1 MKLSNGLQQTNQE
14 FRTMMTGYKS
24 GLRKRSKNEAK
35 IVETHNLPFSVDWR
49 TAGAVTDVKD
59 QGSCGS
65 SWAFSTVSRAADS
78 ERIKEIQL
86 ICLLNYHSVQLY
98 WAVRGD
104 KFIIKTYA
112 TAKYD
117 MEWGIKAF
125 M

>member
-78 ERIKEIQL
+78 ERIRLQRNTAN
-86 ICLLNYHSVQLY
+86 LLTKLSFGTTLLSS
-98 WAVRGD
+98 
-104 KFIIKTYA
+104 
-112 TAKYD
+112 
-117 MEWGIKAF
+117 
-125 M
+125 